1 MHIDVSGWQ
10 YANAQDEDFAL
21 HTFGMHMEM
30 GLKDADVSA
39 LAALTLA
46 EEALEALQQQSRG
59 KGSSSAGAGQAI
71 SQEHVGAFL
80 ARVRFRKALLKVRG
94 TQN

>member
-1 MHIDVSGWQ
+1 
-10 YANAQDEDFAL
+10 
-21 HTFGMHMEM
+21 MEM

-46 EEALEALQQQSRG
+46 EEALEALQQQGRG
-59 KGSSSAGAGQAI
+59 KGSSGAAAGQAI
-71 SQEHVGAFL
+71 LQEHMGAFL

-94 TQN
+94 TTLLCLTLKQDDLHERVMTTLLKFE